1 MWPKYEASYL
11 QGASP
16 EFQVRKM
23 AKYKMILENANYCL
37 HKKKKTQKKC
47 DDKSNR
53 QTKRNREAKSFVQ
66 NLMLR
71 LINVIRLFICV

>member
-16 EFQVRKM
+16 GFQVRKM

-37 HKKKKTQKKC
+37 NQKKKKDSKK
-47 DDKSNR
+47 K
-53 QTKRNREAKSFVQ
+53 K
-66 NLMLR
+66 M
-71 LINVIRLFICV
+71 